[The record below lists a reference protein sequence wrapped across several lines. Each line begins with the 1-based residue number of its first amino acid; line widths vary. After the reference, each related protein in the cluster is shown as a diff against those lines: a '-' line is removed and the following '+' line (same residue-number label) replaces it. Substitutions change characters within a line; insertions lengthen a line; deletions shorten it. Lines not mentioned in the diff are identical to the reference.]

1 MQPALVSSTGEME
14 QAGMTCGGTLT
25 DGFDGG
31 RIPEAPAGTGAAVTA
46 TTTDPIPA
54 ARATAARASVDTA
67 RAPGWCRLTLPFA
80 PLVRRNRPARAT

>member
-31 RIPEAPAGTGAAVTA
+31 RIPDAPAGAGAAVP
-46 TTTDPIPA
+46 TTTAAPIPA
-54 ARATAARASVDTA
+54 ARATAARISVDTERVKLVPSHA
-67 RAPGWCRLTLPFA
+67 SVRPPRA
-80 PLVRRNRPARAT
+80 